1 MIEGVDTVMKSDM
14 TPDPT
19 QAKSSFTSYMVVS
32 AITQTLMG
40 FERRERQEKTADAN
54 ERFQTE
60 MQKLKNVH
68 HQKLEEMKV
77 QAMRNKMSIDRRYR
91 LEEKFE
97 REKLNELTTELK
109 TLLEREFPLKEDSI
123 PMIIDTIEE
132 YRNLDYGPRVPL
144 NVILLHAL
152 GNVGVDYNEIIDS
165 LDKFG
170 EKLGNVKFRRWC
182 DKDVSRNAAIYNLHA
197 VLCNIPT
204 LIISP
209 YLWKNKVYITIAMW
223 DAQCETKPLIRQAF
237 SINIQFESLLTSDGR
252 KAFQKKIELISMAIS
267 VCARDSY
274 SLLAH
279 GLPPILPQIIE
290 EDNIFRN
297 ELLADDNKFLLE
309 FISCEYRETQ
319 RTLMNNSD
327 INQVYSKE
335 EKQILLDE
343 TNKALSIITHL

>member
-1 MIEGVDTVMKSDM
+1 MIEVVDTVIASDLA
-14 TPDPT
+14 PAPN
-19 QAKSSFTSYMVVS
+19 QVKSSFSSYMVVS
-32 AITQTLMG
+32 AIAQTIMG
-40 FERRERQEKTADAN
+40 FERRERQEKAADAN
-54 ERFQTE
+54 ERFQIE
-60 MQKLKNVH
+60 MQKLKNDH

-97 REKLNELTTELK
+97 SKKLNELTTELK
-109 TLLEREFPLKEDSI
+109 ALLEREFPLKEDSI

-152 GNVGVDYNEIIDS
+152 GNVGVDYHEIIDS

-197 VLCNIPT
+197 VLSNIPT

-209 YLWKNKVYITIAMW
+209 YLWKNKVYFTVAMW
-223 DAQCETKPLIRQAF
+223 DAQCETKPLIRQVF
-237 SINIQFESLLTSDGR
+237 SIDFKFESLFTSDGR
-252 KAFQKKIELISMAIS
+252 KVFQKKMELISMAIS

-279 GLPPILPQIIE
+279 GLPPILPKIIK
-290 EDNIFRN
+290 EDNTFRD
-297 ELLADDNKFLLE
+297 ELLAEENKYLLE
-309 FISCEYRETQ
+309 FVLSEYRETQ
-319 RTLMNNSD
+319 HTLMNNSD
-327 INQVYSKE
+327 TKQVYSKE